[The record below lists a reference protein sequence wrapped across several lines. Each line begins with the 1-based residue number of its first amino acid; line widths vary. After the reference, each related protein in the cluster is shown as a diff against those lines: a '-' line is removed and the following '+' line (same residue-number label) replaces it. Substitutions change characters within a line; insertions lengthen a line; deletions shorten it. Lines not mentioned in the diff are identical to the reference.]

1 MAPSREAGPAC
12 LVRSAQKDELYRA
25 ALRSGAGASLG
36 SLAGA
41 KTWLA
46 WQKEIELLADV
57 AYFTLTTL
65 SGFQTLGEEY
75 VGIIQVDAS
84 GRRVPSVLRR
94 VALIALHAVLPYALD
109 KGLMHLE
116 HELEV
121 ESDET
126 RPLQSRQS
134 GGWRRRTFVQGWLRQ
149 QLGALTE
156 QQRKVLGQWVYVLK
170 QSLPLLR
177 RLHLAIFYMNGLFY
191 HLSKRMTGITY
202 LRYLGFAGD
211 QTFRSSYRFLG
222 IVSLLHLALTVGMHT
237 YRFQQV
243 RRARDEWK
251 LHRSVSCQRT
261 QGEERLLN
269 RSSYCTLCLEERQHT
284 TATPCGHLFCWE
296 CITHWCNTKAECPL
310 CREKFRP
317 QKLIYLRHYQ

>member
-65 SGFQTLGEEY
+65 SGYQTLGEEY
-75 VGIIQVDAS
+75 VGIIQVDPS
-84 GRRVPSVLRR
+84 GRRVPSALRR

-116 HELEV
+116 HELEA
-121 ESDET
+121 ELDGT
-126 RPLQSRQS
+126 RPLSW
-134 GGWRRRTFVQGWLRQ
+134 WRRRTYVQGWVQ
-149 QLGALTE
+149 QWLGTLTE
-156 QQRKVLGQWVYVLK
+156 QQRKLLGQCVYVLK
-170 QSLPLLR
+170 QGLPLLR
-177 RLHLAIFYMNGLFY
+177 RLHLAVFYINGLFY

-202 LRYLGFAGD
+202 LRYMGLAED
-211 QTFRSSYRFLG
+211 QSFRSSYRFLG

-237 YRFQQV
+237 YRFQ
-243 RRARDEWK
+243 RMKRARDEWK
-251 LHRSVSCQRT
+251 LHRHISYQRT
-261 QGEERLLN
+261 QSEERLLN